1 MKTSKHLLWV
11 LFLLAA
17 LAEIG
22 TLFWIRSDFN
32 GVREEGH
39 TYTTAVTVNFS
50 RNFYE
55 SPYISLHV
63 PVDKARWLGTNFPA
77 VGERVYLSISKDKEN
92 RLQVLH
98 AQLDKPEGEYI
109 TVRAKGVD
117 GDVVHFDFP
126 TDRLYMD
133 GADIRRLPISE
144 LAERV
149 QVRDADTGKVVSRMK
164 NSLTASFR
172 VKEGRVVITGL
183 LVNGNPIEKTFTTV
197 GTNVDIKYASSE
209 KEKDQIIPGGSGE

>member
-1 MKTSKHLLWV
+1 MKKSKHLLWI
-11 LFLLAA
+11 LFLAAA

-22 TLFWIRSDFN
+22 TLFWIRSDFFAVQ
-32 GVREEGH
+32 GGG
-39 TYTTAVTVNFS
+39 TAYTTAVTVNFR

-55 SPYISLHV
+55 SNYISLHV
-63 PVDKARWLGTNFPA
+63 PVDKARWLGMNAPA
-77 VGERVYLSISKDKEN
+77 VGERIYLSISKDKEN

-98 AQLDKPEGEYI
+98 AQLEKPQGEYI
-109 TVRAKGVD
+109 LVRAKGMD

-133 GADIRRLPISE
+133 AADIQRLPISE

-164 NSLTASFR
+164 NSVTASLR
-172 VKEGRVVITGL
+172 VKEGRVVITDL

-197 GTNVDIKYASSE
+197 GTNVKIKYASSE
-209 KEKDQIIPGGSGE
+209 KEKDQILPAGAAE